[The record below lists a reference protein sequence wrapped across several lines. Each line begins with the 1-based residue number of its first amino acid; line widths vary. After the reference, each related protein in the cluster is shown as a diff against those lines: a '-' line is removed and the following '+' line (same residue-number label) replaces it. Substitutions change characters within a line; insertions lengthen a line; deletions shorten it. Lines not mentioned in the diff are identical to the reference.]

1 MLIPIVAVS
10 TGFSDVEVSLL
21 KKKCKFS
28 VTPANIPATEII
40 ANVESAVRP
49 LNAEQGAFNNILQHA
64 DPPKPNITTE
74 LCDALKS
81 LKEDNSI

>member
-1 MLIPIVAVS
+1 MTRVLHTCLNSA
-10 TGFSDVEVSLL
+10 EVSML
-21 KKKCKFS
+21 KKGLNFA
-28 VTPANIPATEII
+28 VTTASILATEII